1 MLTHARAY
9 GYNIREA
16 QEFQSV
22 RRLYLSH
29 VLPPPPALAAH
40 VSACIS
46 SSNHASPAPSP
57 TASASAHG
65 LEVLEQP
72 EAVGRVRLGPALDRE
87 EVEPRGGLLALLEEL
102 RLELLLR
109 VLYPRQQVPAG
120 PKRRTAPKRRACGW
134 RRPGRK
140 AARLAAP
147 APLRRHGPPAPPP
160 FPPSPAL
167 RGPLPQA
174 RARTSQLRWAIA
186 SRASGLASSH
196 RNSRRRSSTCRR
208 CSD

>member
-1 MLTHARAY
+1 MVLYFLHCFTARRTTARY
-9 GYNIREA
+9 LDGATSVDACACIR
-16 QEFQSV
+16 
-22 RRLYLSH
+22 
-29 VLPPPPALAAH
+29 VLRPPPPALAAH
-40 VSACIS
+40 VSACVPS
-46 SSNHASPAPSP
+46 SDHASPALSP

-147 APLRRHGPPAPPP
+147 APLR
-160 FPPSPAL
+160 
-167 RGPLPQA
+167 
-174 RARTSQLRWAIA
+174 QL
-186 SRASGLASSH
+186 
-196 RNSRRRSSTCRR
+196 RR
-208 CSD
+208 CSKICADPRLVPPSNGARRCQKEAA